1 MDALSAAGGAAADS
15 TRSPQCRPAITPFLA
30 LQDGLAQSPISQVSR
45 PAQTLY
51 RLSSNMVLENLDGAR
66 TWVFEMGGQTGG
78 RQEGNLVRTPFALSS
93 HAHVLTLTPR
103 TTRERPV
110 VICANRLRMPPRES
124 SIRPSLSRIPFGRQK
139 NYPARITDT
148 AAAYDGNIKYCNGIH

>member
-1 MDALSAAGGAAADS
+1 MEAFWKKSFWTLGCPDFRG
-15 TRSPQCRPAITPFLA
+15 CTPPG
-30 LQDGLAQSPISQVSR
+30 Q
-45 PAQTLY
+45 
-51 RLSSNMVLENLDGAR
+51 NMG
-66 TWVFEMGGQTGG
+66 FEMGGQTAGKRG
-78 RQEGNLVRTPFALSS
+78 TWFVVPLVRTPFARSS

-110 VICANRLRMPPRES
+110 VICANQLRMDGYRRGKVQS
-124 SIRPSLSRIPFGRQK
+124 DALSLAFHSDGK